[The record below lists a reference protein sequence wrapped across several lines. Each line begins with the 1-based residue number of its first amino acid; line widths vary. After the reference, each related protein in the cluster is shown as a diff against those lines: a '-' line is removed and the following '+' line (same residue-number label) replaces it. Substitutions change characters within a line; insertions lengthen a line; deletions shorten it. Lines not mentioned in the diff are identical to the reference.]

1 MKRITGCFLA
11 TFLVFSGNSAFGAH
25 PLGSDD
31 AGTLGKGNS
40 QIEITGEYGSDD
52 EAGVK
57 SEATELA
64 LALGYG
70 LSDRADLIL
79 GMPYQATR
87 TEEGGATTTAAGVSD
102 LSVELKYRFYEQA
115 GLSLALKPGITLPT
129 GDEQQGLGSGRATAS
144 LFFIAS
150 HEAAPLTIHLNLGYI
165 RNENLADERKDLWHL
180 SLASELEL
188 NSSLKG
194 VANIGWER
202 NPDSSSDTPAAFLLG
217 GFVYSINETVDL
229 DLGMKYGLSEPET
242 DYSLLAGMTF
252 CF

>member
-1 MKRITGCFLA
+1 MKRITGYFLA

-25 PLGSDD
+25 PLISDD
-31 AGTLGKGNS
+31 AGTLGRGNS

-64 LALGYG
+64 VALGHG
-70 LSDRADLIL
+70 LTDSVDLIL
-79 GMPYQATR
+79 AIPYLATWTEQA
-87 TEEGGATTTAAGVSD
+87 GVTTTAAGVSD
-102 LSVELKYRFYEQA
+102 LSVELKYRFYDQDA
-115 GLSLALKPGITLPT
+115 LSLALKPGISVPT

-150 HEAAPLTIHLNLGYI
+150 HEATPLTMHLNLGYI
-165 RNENLADERKDLWHL
+165 RNENLADEQRDLWHL

-188 NSSLKG
+188 DDRLRG

-202 NPDSSSDTPAAFLLG
+202 NPDSTSDTPVAFILG
-217 GFVYSINETVDL
+217 GFVYSINQTVDL
-229 DLGMKYGLSEPET
+229 DLGIKYGLSGPET
-242 DYSLLAGMTF
+242 DFSLLAGLTI